1 MVPNV
6 LLLAV
11 PLDGGWVLLAIPP
24 PVIRVARAPL
34 LRAVPA
40 YLAVFGIQS
49 DLLAVIIAAATPL
62 ASGFVANRLPRLI
75 LRRLEEP
82 LTVAATPFI
91 HKGVVSAPGFQRGS
105 FH

>member
-1 MVPNV
+1 LVPNV
-6 LLLAV
+6 LLSAV

-75 LRRLEEP
+75 LRWLEGS
-82 LTVAATPFI
+82 LTVGASPFDHTGGCRTRAA
-91 HKGVVSAPGFQRGS
+91 
-105 FH
+105 